1 MINYASQLITKN
13 DIRSINK
20 ILKKKFLTQ
29 GPLVKVFENKIC
41 KFNKAKYSVSVNSAS
56 SGLLLACKVLNL
68 KKNDIVWTTSNT
80 FAATANAA
88 LHCQC
93 KIKFID
99 IDINTYNI
107 CLKDLKKNLILSK
120 KKITFQ
126 KL

>member
-20 ILKKKFLTQ
+20 ILKKFLTQ

-56 SGLLLACKVLNL
+56 SGLLLASQCFKL
-68 KKNDIVWTTSNT
+68 KKNDIVWTNSNT

-99 IDINTYNI
+99 IDIIPTI
-107 CLKDLKKNLILSK
+107 
-120 KKITFQ
+120 FV
-126 KL
+126 